1 MSQEQAANVAGLLSW
16 IESGRPVEVSRIIHR
31 TIYSWASEDFFMRM
45 KDDRTARRK
54 LVKALLLSA
63 ALIKVDMPVYLTAD
77 HTDRETVI
85 LYCDAA
91 GVEAKDACIA
101 AILFGSGEPR
111 VIQVPISKILEKL
124 TPSMLKKLDGM
135 DKVTRITVLEMLAVI
150 VAIRTWSELLR
161 NKYVRIFVDNTEELF
176 ALIKPGT
183 AAAPLTANLSL
194 LVRLFLMR
202 LNAVPYILYIASD
215 RNVSDLWTRPAKA
228 GHLMDEINEEVTL
241 ETMVNLSGLIVI
253 LGATIESIVQ
263 EIKATALDWNKFHEF
278 VTDR

>member
-1 MSQEQAANVAGLLSW
+1 
-16 IESGRPVEVSRIIHR
+16 
-31 TIYSWASEDFFMRM
+31 MRM